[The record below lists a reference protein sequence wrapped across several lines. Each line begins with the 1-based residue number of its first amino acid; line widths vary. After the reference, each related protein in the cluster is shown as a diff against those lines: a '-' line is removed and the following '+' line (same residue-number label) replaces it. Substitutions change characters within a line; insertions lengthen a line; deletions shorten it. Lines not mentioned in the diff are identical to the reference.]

1 VKHLSKRWKRKRNF
15 YSLSSGER
23 KGKSLNRAD
32 NLLSAWGCKEISSGA
47 FVIDTNVSEGEHI
60 GKVSLVE

>member
-1 VKHLSKRWKRKRNF
+1 MKHLSKRRKRKRNF

-32 NLLSAWGCKEISSGA
+32 NLLYARGCKGISSGA
-47 FVIDTNVSEGEHI
+47 FVIDTNVSEGEHL